1 MVTTRILSVTVL
13 LTILLST
20 PAAASVWVYEQQT
33 TNSPGF
39 SIDVTITMTGSATL
53 GDIPSLN
60 STTVTAPIDFS
71 PLTALSFIQH
81 GSLPQIGFTG
91 TLADFAPECLSGPCL
106 TGFPTWVMAPYIIDL
121 EADALDNASY
131 DIRIA
136 PGTLAATIS
145 YDTDAF
151 DGCCGGDYLTTGIF
165 VAEVSEP
172 DPFSLLL
179 LAGALVIA
187 LHRLRR
193 SDNRGSLA
201 GLPLNL

>member
-1 MVTTRILSVTVL
+1 MNSKRL
-13 LTILLST
+13 
-20 PAAASVWVYEQQT
+20 
-33 TNSPGF
+33 NSPGL

-172 DPFSLLL
+172 DPFLIT
-179 LAGALVIA
+179 LARRCTGDRSASFA
-187 LHRLRR
+187 SFRQSRLARR
-193 SDNRGSLA
+193 SASQSLIFLREFAGVLSRQPPSRGE
-201 GLPLNL
+201 